1 MGTAT
6 ANITGVGS
14 PAVEG
19 GGRVAVSRL
28 EEAGD
33 VSLGGPAS
41 RYRDGKAGGQQEEDR
56 RLHGGGLQ
64 ETAALTLGLVVTY
77 RDFGLIV

>member
-1 MGTAT
+1 
-6 ANITGVGS
+6 
-14 PAVEG
+14 VEG

-41 RYRDGKAGGQQEEDR
+41 RHRDDEAGGQQEEDG

-64 ETAALTLGLVVTY
+64 ETAALTLGLVDTY
-77 RDFGLIV
+77 RAVGLIV